1 MTCPNCG
8 HRVRDG
14 AKFCDECGIVLPDST
29 GAVASPEPV
38 LPAPA
43 PRRLEAPNR
52 NRGSFTV
59 KPVSPDTAVPP
70 PPVDMTRARRIF
82 ALVAIALVAVLCF
95 CCAVA
100 IALFYLLTQN
110 SGSMLF
116 PGAM

>member
-1 MTCPNCG
+1 
-8 HRVRDG
+8 
-14 AKFCDECGIVLPDST
+14 
-29 GAVASPEPV
+29 
-38 LPAPA
+38 
-43 PRRLEAPNR
+43 
-52 NRGSFTV
+52 
-59 KPVSPDTAVPP
+59 
-70 PPVDMTRARRIF
+70 MTRARRIF